1 MHNIHSTSSAN
12 TMYLA
17 IQCHPDYDI
26 IDLQCIHFHGRG
38 GGGVI
43 IAHWLRYNSFLS
55 DISSSY

>member
-38 GGGVI
+38 GGN
-43 IAHWLRYNSFLS
+43 NSSLAKV
-55 DISSSY
+55 